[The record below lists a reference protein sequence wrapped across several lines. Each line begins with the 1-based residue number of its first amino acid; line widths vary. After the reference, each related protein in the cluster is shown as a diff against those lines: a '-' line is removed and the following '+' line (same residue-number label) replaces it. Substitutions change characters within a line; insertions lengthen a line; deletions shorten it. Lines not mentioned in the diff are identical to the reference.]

1 MKRYFL
7 IVILALILACGKKAP
22 PLQGA
27 MVTRIQGDVTLKK
40 ADGNPAML
48 RVEDL
53 YTKAG
58 LLLPGM
64 TLTTAKG
71 AQVDLQFSSGAKMRL
86 GQCTQARLD
95 SAYLVLNGEQ
105 KIALSLKS
113 GSLLNKVE
121 RLNPQS
127 SYIITT
133 PTALAG
139 VRGTEFMIEEGR
151 GCDSAEGGSTIR
163 VAQGS
168 VQVESARGQT
178 VLQTGEKASV
188 STDGTPA
195 KAAMLETEKAEI
207 QSAINS
213 IEPASA
219 AGQQLIETL
228 LQSFPEN
235 DALHRQGPAANAK
248 TVPNATPTTQKP
260 DAPAA
265 PPKLENSPVEQK
277 PAMENKPEPE
287 PAKPAGNTPADAPQA
302 PPLM

>member
-1 MKRYFL
+1 M
-7 IVILALILACGKKAP
+7 
-22 PLQGA
+22 
-27 MVTRIQGDVTLKK
+27 
-40 ADGNPAML
+40 
-48 RVEDL
+48 
-53 YTKAG
+53 
-58 LLLPGM
+58 
-64 TLTTAKG
+64 
-71 AQVDLQFSSGAKMRL
+71 
-86 GQCTQARLD
+86 
-95 SAYLVLNGEQ
+95 
-105 KIALSLKS
+105 
-113 GSLLNKVE
+113 
-121 RLNPQS
+121 
-127 SYIITT
+127 
-133 PTALAG
+133 
-139 VRGTEFMIEEGR
+139 
-151 GCDSAEGGSTIR
+151 
-163 VAQGS
+163 
-168 VQVESARGQT
+168 
-178 VLQTGEKASV
+178 LQTGEKASV